1 MSSALILYAHGS
13 RNAAWRKPFERVL
26 RSVKKRSANHAV
38 LAFGEFMQPTLLE
51 ATRQLAVQGVTH
63 AVIVPLFLGGGAHV
77 RGDIPRDA
85 KTAAEATGI
94 KLTVA
99 KAIGES
105 PAVLDAVAQYCVSQG
120 VLNKRGAKKHEQK
133 SEASR

>member
-1 MSSALILYAHGS
+1 MTSALILYAHGS

-26 RSVKKRSANHAV
+26 RSVKKHSGDHAV

-51 ATRQLAVQGVTH
+51 ATRQLAAQGVTH

-85 KTAAEATGI
+85 SAAAEATGI
-94 KLTVA
+94 KLKVA

-105 PAVLDAVAQYCVSQG
+105 NAVLDAIAQYCASQG
-120 VLNKRGAKKHEQK
+120 VKQTTRQKTRTKK
-133 SEASR
+133 